1 MTIAVGDII
10 RVAAVGECFGQRIML
25 TQNYG
30 VQQITGPQPEL
41 DVVNELM
48 NEIRAGGGGDLYES
62 LYLAC
67 LPVDYELLYWQ
78 IQKTNPV
85 RYAYVRTNRNTPGT
99 HAGACEETN
108 LAAVIT
114 MSTLLAGRDQVA
126 NKHIGPLP
134 GGATVRVDG
143 ELAIAYKNLLDTL
156 GTALASIVLLPVTG
170 VTLAPC
176 IPHAAPLGTYTTIH
190 DNTTQDT
197 IRVMRRRTVRV
208 GE

>member
-10 RVAAVGECFGQRIML
+10 RLNAVGSVFGQRIML
-25 TQNYG
+25 TLPYG
-30 VQQITGPQPEL
+30 VQQITGPQPEA
-41 DVVNELM
+41 DVCNELL
-48 NEIRAGGGGDLYES
+48 NEVRGGGGGDLFES
-62 LYLAC
+62 LYLSC
-67 LPVDYELLYWQ
+67 LPVDYQLVKWVA
-78 IQKTNPV
+78 QKTNPI
-85 RYAYVRTNRNTPGT
+85 RYAYVKVNRNTPGT

-114 MSTLLAGRDQVA
+114 MSGYLAGRDQIA

-134 GGATVRVDG
+134 GGATVRADG
-143 ELAIAYKNLLDTL
+143 ELVIAYKALLDTL
-156 GTALASIVLLPVTG
+156 GTALASTVLLPGTG

-176 IPHAAPLGTYTTIH
+176 IPHAAAPGTYSTIA
-190 DNTTQDT
+190 DNETQDT